1 MNALITRLF
10 RGTEPIEA
18 IDPADRGFAY
28 GDGLFETMHVYAG
41 GVPWLDAHL
50 ARLVRDASRLR
61 LPMPPDAWLREQ
73 IQSLAEQAPRHAV
86 LKLMLSRGPGGRGYK
101 PPRDSHP
108 TLVLALHPMPPPMP
122 KMLNVRW
129 CRTRAGI
136 QPALAG
142 MKHLN
147 RLEQV
152 LARAEW
158 STSSID
164 EGLMLDSA
172 DEVVGATS
180 ANVFALVFGLWITP
194 PVNFHG
200 VAGIMRDWV
209 LANAS
214 AREAPLTRTML
225 EGADAVFL
233 CNAVRGILPVGSL
246 GDRRWAMHPAL
257 DAMRRRLH
265 KVEPAFDPGS

>member
-10 RGTEPIEA
+10 RGTEPVDA

-28 GDGLFETMHVYAG
+28 GDGLFETMRVHHG
-41 GVPWLDAHL
+41 RVPWLDAHL
-50 ARLVRDASRLR
+50 GRLLRDANRLR
-61 LPMPPDAWLREQ
+61 LPVPPDGWLREQ
-73 IQSLAEQAPRHAV
+73 IRTLAADAPAHAV
-86 LKLMLSRGPGGRGYK
+86 LKLMLSRGSGGRGYA
-101 PPRDSHP
+101 PPRDAKP
-108 TLVLALHPMPPPMP
+108 TLVLALHPLPPPLP
-122 KMLNVRW
+122 KLLAVRW

-158 STSSID
+158 TTSAID
-164 EGLMLDSA
+164 EGLMLDTA

-194 PVNFHG
+194 PVNMHG
-200 VAGIMRDWV
+200 VAGTMRSWV

-214 AREAPLTRTML
+214 AREAPLTRPMV
-225 EGADAVFL
+225 EAADAVFL

-246 GDRRWAMHPAL
+246 GDRRWAVHPAL
-257 DAMRRRLH
+257 DAIRRRLH
-265 KVEPAFDPGS
+265 KAEPAFDPGS

>member
-1 MNALITRLF
+1 MTVPTTRLF
-10 RGTEPIEA
+10 RGTEPLA
-18 IDPADRGFAY
+18 ALDPADRGFAY
-28 GDGLFETMHVYAG
+28 GDGLFETMRLEDG

-50 ARLVRDASRLR
+50 ARLGRDAGRLR
-61 LPMPPDAWLREQ
+61 LTMPPDGWLRER
-73 IQSLAEQAPRHAV
+73 IREIGADAPRRSV
-86 LKLMLSRGPGGRGYK
+86 LKLTLTRGAGGRGYA
-101 PPRDSHP
+101 PPRDATP
-108 TLVLALHPMPPPMP
+108 TLVLAVHPLPPPP
-122 KMLNVRW
+122 PSMLTLRW
-129 CRTRAGI
+129 CATRAGI

-158 STSSID
+158 TTENVD
-164 EGLMLDSA
+164 EGLMLNNM

-194 PVNFHG
+194 PVHLHG
-200 VAGIMRDWV
+200 IAGIMRSWV

-225 EGADAVFL
+225 EAADAVFL

-257 DAMRRRLH
+257 DAVRRRLH
-265 KVEPAFDPGS
+265 KAEPAFDPGR

>member
-1 MNALITRLF
+1 MKALITRMF
-10 RGTEPIEA
+10 RGTEPIDA

-28 GDGLFETMHVYAG
+28 GDGLFETMNVHRG

-50 ARLVRDASRLR
+50 ARLGRDAGRLR
-61 LPMPPDAWLREQ
+61 LPLPPEGWLREQ
-73 IQSLAEQAPRHAV
+73 VLSLAGDAPAHAV
-86 LKLMLSRGPGGRGYK
+86 LKLMLSRGAGGRGYA
-101 PPRDSHP
+101 PPRDAHP
-108 TLVLALHPMPPPMP
+108 TLVLALHPMPPALP

-158 STSSID
+158 TTSTVD

-194 PVNFHG
+194 PVDMHG
-200 VAGIMRDWV
+200 VAGIMRGWV

-214 AREAPLTRTML
+214 AREAPLTRSMV
-225 EGADAVFL
+225 EAADAVFL

-246 GDRRWAMHPAL
+246 GDRRWSMHPAL
-257 DAMRRRLH
+257 DAVRRRLH
-265 KVEPAFDPGS
+265 KVEPAFDPGR